1 MRRYL
6 VPLCMAAILY
16 GPGQAGAQPY
26 PQPLQQ
32 PYPQPPLPAIELSA
46 WPREVAEPL
55 TLETALALA
64 AAGNFSLSA
73 AAREI
78 DATEGAIR
86 QARTFPNPEVAVA
99 MEDTRRE
106 TRATTAQLNLP
117 IELGGKRAARI
128 SAAERGRDVAQAQ
141 WRSTRADL
149 RATVIAAF
157 FGVAVAQERVRL
169 ATASVDVARKGA
181 DAAARRVAAGKVSPL
196 EETRAAVEQANAE
209 LELADATAELHS
221 SRQALAALWG
231 NASPQ
236 FTEVRGDLDA
246 LPSRPAPEQLLAAL
260 EESPLLLA
268 SRLEVGRRQALVDVE
283 RSRRYP
289 DITVTVGTKRDNEA
303 NRTMPVLGVAIPLPL
318 FDRNQGNLYES
329 IRRAD
334 KAADEFLA
342 NRIRLANELQQA
354 SNQLAV
360 SRSSAQA
367 LKATVLPAAERA
379 YDAATR
385 GFEAGKFDFLN
396 VLDAQ
401 RTLFQARIRYLGVL
415 ARAYQAATTI
425 DRIIGR

>member
-1 MRRYL
+1 MRRFIA
-6 VPLCMAAILY
+6 PLCMAAILY
-16 GPGQAGAQPY
+16 VPGWTGAQPR
-26 PQPLQQ
+26 PH
-32 PYPQPPLPAIELSA
+32 PPAPDPSA
-46 WPREVAEPL
+46 WPREAAEPL
-55 TLETALALA
+55 TLDTALALA

-73 AAREI
+73 ATREV
-78 DATEGAIR
+78 DATEGAIL
-86 QARTFPNPEVAVA
+86 QARTFRNPEVAVA
-99 MEDTRRE
+99 VEDTRRE
-106 TRATTAQLNLP
+106 TRATTAQINLP

-141 WRSTRADL
+141 WRSTQADL

-157 FGVAVAQERVRL
+157 FGVLVAQERVRL
-169 ATASVDVARKGA
+169 ASASVDIARKGA

-209 LELADATAELHS
+209 LELADASAELQS

-231 NASPQ
+231 NAAPQ

-260 EESPLLLA
+260 EDSPLLLA

-289 DITVTVGTKRDNEA
+289 DITVSVGTKRDNEA
-303 NRTMPVLGVAIPLPL
+303 NRTMPVLGVALPLPL

-334 KAADEFLA
+334 KAADELLA
-342 NRIRLANELQQA
+342 ERIRLTNALQQA
-354 SNQLAV
+354 SNELAV
-360 SRSSAQA
+360 SRTSAQT
-367 LKATVLPAAERA
+367 LKSTVLPAAERA
-379 YDAATR
+379 YEAATR

-415 ARAYQAATTI
+415 GRAYQAATII
-425 DRIIGR
+425 DRIVGR